1 MKKKKPFLTLLL
13 LLCVGFANGQTF
25 VVDGLQYTVTTAPE
39 VSVNKDGTTCPTGAL
54 TIPSLVTDPGTNIE
68 YTVRTIEANSFE
80 NCSALTSVVI
90 GDSLTSIGL
99 SAFSGCSSLTSVT
112 LPNSLT
118 SIGDFAFNACSGLTS
133 VTFGDSLTSIG
144 QQAFGNCSG
153 LTSVTFGDSLN
164 SIGFAAFGNCSGLTS
179 LTLPNSVTSIG
190 DFAFFGCSGLTEVTV
205 AWQTPLVISSDVFSG
220 LTLSGITLKVPE
232 GEIAT
237 YEAAAVWQD
246 FSIEEDIVCFTIGD
260 LKYTAV
266 GSDTIV
272 RVTKA
277 DACPT
282 GALTIP
288 SLVTDTS
295 TNIEYTVR
303 TIEGQAF
310 QNCTG
315 LTSVVIGD
323 SLTTIGAGAF
333 SGCSSLTSVTLPN
346 SLTSIGS
353 NAFESCSGLTS
364 VTLPNSLTSIGLS
377 AFSGCS
383 SLTSVTLPNSLTS
396 IGESAF
402 ESCSVL
408 TSLTLPNS
416 LTSIENSTFRNCSGL
431 TSVTFGDSLTS
442 IGQQAF
448 DNCIGLTSVTL
459 PNSLNSIGFAAFN
472 GCIGLTSLTL
482 PNSVTSIGD
491 FAFQDCSGLT
501 EVTVAW
507 QTPLVITTNVFFG
520 LTLSD
525 ITLKVPEGEI
535 ATYEAAAVW
544 QDFSVEVNTL
554 STNENSLLNP
564 SFFINPNPASY
575 SIAVSGLK
583 QTATYKLYNVLG
595 AKIMKGT
602 LSVNAKIEIE
612 QLTNGVY
619 FLKINNGT
627 TLRFIKK

>member
-118 SIGDFAFNACSGLTS
+118 SIGDFAFNACS
-133 VTFGDSLTSIG
+133 
-144 QQAFGNCSG
+144 
-153 LTSVTFGDSLN
+153 
-164 SIGFAAFGNCSGLTS
+164 
-179 LTLPNSVTSIG
+179 
-190 DFAFFGCSGLTEVTV
+190 
-205 AWQTPLVISSDVFSG
+205 
-220 LTLSGITLKVPE
+220 
-232 GEIAT
+232 
-237 YEAAAVWQD
+237 
-246 FSIEEDIVCFTIGD
+246 
-260 LKYTAV
+260 
-266 GSDTIV
+266 
-272 RVTKA
+272 
-277 DACPT
+277 
-282 GALTIP
+282 
-288 SLVTDTS
+288 
-295 TNIEYTVR
+295 
-303 TIEGQAF
+303 
-310 QNCTG
+310 
-315 LTSVVIGD
+315 
-323 SLTTIGAGAF
+323 
-333 SGCSSLTSVTLPN
+333 
-346 SLTSIGS
+346 
-353 NAFESCSGLTS
+353 
-364 VTLPNSLTSIGLS
+364 
-377 AFSGCS
+377 
-383 SLTSVTLPNSLTS
+383 
-396 IGESAF
+396 
-402 ESCSVL
+402 
-408 TSLTLPNS
+408 
-416 LTSIENSTFRNCSGL
+416 
-431 TSVTFGDSLTS
+431 
-442 IGQQAF
+442 
-448 DNCIGLTSVTL
+448 GLTSVTL

>member
-246 FSIEEDIVCFTIGD
+246 FS
-260 LKYTAV
+260 
-266 GSDTIV
+266 
-272 RVTKA
+272 
-277 DACPT
+277 
-282 GALTIP
+282 
-288 SLVTDTS
+288 
-295 TNIEYTVR
+295 
-303 TIEGQAF
+303 
-310 QNCTG
+310 
-315 LTSVVIGD
+315 
-323 SLTTIGAGAF
+323 
-333 SGCSSLTSVTLPN
+333 
-346 SLTSIGS
+346 
-353 NAFESCSGLTS
+353 
-364 VTLPNSLTSIGLS
+364 
-377 AFSGCS
+377 
-383 SLTSVTLPNSLTS
+383 
-396 IGESAF
+396 
-402 ESCSVL
+402 
-408 TSLTLPNS
+408 
-416 LTSIENSTFRNCSGL
+416 
-431 TSVTFGDSLTS
+431 
-442 IGQQAF
+442 
-448 DNCIGLTSVTL
+448 
-459 PNSLNSIGFAAFN
+459 
-472 GCIGLTSLTL
+472 
-482 PNSVTSIGD
+482 
-491 FAFQDCSGLT
+491 
-501 EVTVAW
+501 
-507 QTPLVITTNVFFG
+507 
-520 LTLSD
+520 
-525 ITLKVPEGEI
+525 
-535 ATYEAAAVW
+535 
-544 QDFSVEVNTL
+544 VEVNTL